1 MSLALRLAVSLTL
14 VCSAIAASRSVWDG
28 VYSKEQASRGQKAFN
43 SQCAR
48 CHGEALLGG
57 ESSPPLVDRD
67 FLDKWN
73 GKSVGSLVEQTR
85 KTMPSDG
92 PGKLSRRLCT
102 DIAAYILSANGFP
115 AGKTD
120 LESDPVVQDEILI
133 QPKQ

>member
-1 MSLALRLAVSLTL
+1 MKLLLLLTL

-28 VYSKEQASRGQKAFN
+28 VFSKDQVSRGQTAYN

-57 ESSPPLVDRD
+57 ESSPPLVDKD

-73 GKSVGSLVEQTR
+73 GKAVGSLVELTR

-92 PGKLSRRLCT
+92 PGKLSRRQCT

-115 AGKTD
+115 AGKID
-120 LESDPVVQDEILI
+120 LDSDLAMQNEILI
-133 QPKQ
+133 QPKQQ